1 MEGKLKRLPLL
12 ARGRVTAVVC
22 ERFMAVVRGL
32 VSSTSEGGG
41 SGGFASGTAGVE
53 RILGNEVKRGRMYE
67 NVDGGGG
74 GGGLGGRGGGNQ
86 VWSDKRARSEVTC
99 RLCVRSAFAPT
110 M

>member
-1 MEGKLKRLPLL
+1 
-12 ARGRVTAVVC
+12 
-22 ERFMAVVRGL
+22 MAVVRGL

-41 SGGFASGTAGVE
+41 SGGLACGTAGEE
-53 RILGNEVKRGRMYE
+53 RILGNDVKRGRMYE

-86 VWSDKRARSEVTC
+86 VWRDRRARSEVIC